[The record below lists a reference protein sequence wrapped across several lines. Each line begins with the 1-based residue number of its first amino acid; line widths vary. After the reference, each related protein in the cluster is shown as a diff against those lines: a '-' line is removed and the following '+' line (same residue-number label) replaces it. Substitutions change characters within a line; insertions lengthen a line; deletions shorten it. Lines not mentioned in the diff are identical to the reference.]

1 MKSTS
6 CKTDNR
12 GNPLEPLVSIVL
24 PTYKRARKLKATIDS
39 VFNQTYKNWELIVV
53 DDNDYSDA
61 HGQETRDVV
70 KLYQH
75 SHNVVFISHGINKGA
90 CAARNTGISSAKGE
104 FVAFLDDDDTWS
116 TNKLELQLNVFQ
128 SAPEVGFVFCDYI
141 CIDNADNTKQLIK
154 PRFNKDGL
162 FLDLLKRSA
171 GICTS
176 ALVIKRDLLI
186 SIGGFDN
193 SLPSYQDFDLLL
205 RLSLCSKY
213 ASIDVPLLS
222 YNVSSDGISKN
233 YYSKFMGLKII
244 LDKYREY
251 FSDKNFAHYYGIQ
264 LGVLADYAVL
274 HGKRWIAIKF
284 YILSISKRPASVTS
298 YVKLLI
304 TLVGGE
310 RLYRFIS
317 NQRQKARQSVGR

>member
-1 MKSTS
+1 MKPIS

-12 GNPLEPLVSIVL
+12 GNLLEPLVSVVL
-24 PTYKRARKLKATIDS
+24 PTYKRAHKLKATIDS
-39 VFNQTYKNWELIVV
+39 VFNQTYRNWELIVI
-53 DDNDYSDA
+53 DDNDCSDA

-75 SHNVVFISHGINKGA
+75 SHNIVFISHGGNKGA
-90 CAARNTGISSAKGE
+90 CAARNMGISSAKGE

-128 SAPEVGFVFCDYI
+128 SAPDVGFVFCDYV
-141 CIDNADNTKQLIK
+141 CIDDTDNTRQLIK
-154 PRFNKDGL
+154 PRFNKEGM
-162 FLDLLKRSA
+162 FLDLLKRGA

-193 SLPSYQDFDLLL
+193 LLPSYQDFDLLL
-205 RLSLCSKY
+205 RLSLCSKC

-233 YYSKFMGLKII
+233 YDSKFMGLKII

-251 FSDKNFAHYYGIQ
+251 FSDKNFAYYYGVQ
-264 LGVLADYAVL
+264 LGVLADYAIL
-274 HGKRWIAIKF
+274 HGKRWIAIKL
-284 YILSISKRPASVTS
+284 YILSISKRPAYATS

-317 NQRQKARQSVGR
+317 NQYQKARQSVER